1 MQPADFIGIP
11 FAEGGRDPAHGLD
24 CWGLV
29 AAASRGLYGIDLPS
43 YAGCYATPL
52 DYDELRRLIDGE
64 KSAWQPVAIG
74 QERAGDVALLRVRG
88 RPVHVGLV
96 TAKGWML
103 HVEAGCE
110 TVQERYD
117 GPQWKRRLI
126 GVYRFQG

>member
-1 MQPADFIGIP
+1 MKVFDFIGIP

-24 CWGLV
+24 CYGLV
-29 AAASRGLYGIDLPS
+29 WIGLRDLFGVHVPS
-43 YAGCYATPL
+43 YAGDYATPL
-52 DYDELRRLIDGE
+52 DYDELRRLIHGE
-64 KSAWQPVAIG
+64 MSPWVDVTG

>member
-1 MQPADFIGIP
+1 MQVADFIGIP

-24 CWGLV
+24 CYGLV
-29 AAASRGLYGIDLPS
+29 WIGLRDLFGTDVPS
-43 YAGCYATPL
+43 YAGDYATPL

-74 QERAGDVALLRVRG
+74 REQASDVALLRVRG

-117 GPQWKRRLI
+117 GPQWSRRLL
-126 GVYRFQG
+126 GFYRWQG

>member
-1 MQPADFIGIP
+1 MNVSDFIGIP
-11 FAEGGRDPAHGLD
+11 FLEGGRDPARGLD

-29 AAASRGLYGIDLPS
+29 AAASRDLYGINLPS

-64 KSAWQPVAIG
+64 MSPWVDVTG